1 MAEEELP
8 VQLQTLNT
16 AVKIYVNHPDNFIE
30 QLALLFKISSENTD
44 NPDLRDRAFIY
55 WRLLNLNDIP
65 LAKEIILGEKPHT
78 QEDEQTGPI
87 TADLAT
93 KLIPQLGTITSIL
106 WDTEERLGI
115 EVVPFEGD
123 GPAEDDQVKP
133 EVVKKKKEELEKRE
147 MDQEDLLGL
156 DADVSA
162 PPSNPVKG
170 PSNSHLNDD
179 LLNFD
184 MDSTSPQRT
193 PVQNG
198 GGLLDLG
205 AGTGFGG
212 PSIAA
217 PSAGGYLARGPS
229 GNKNPPLEVSSFY
242 SRSCYQKHK
251 EESLESKVWKSQAL
265 SGRCLSFASVSPSKI
280 V

>member
-1 MAEEELP
+1 MP

-65 LAKEIILGEKPHT
+65 LAKEVILGEKPHT
-78 QEDEQTGPI
+78 VDDEQTGPI

-93 KLIPQLGTITSIL
+93 KLIPQLGAITSIL
-106 WDTEERLGI
+106 WETEEKLGI

-123 GPAEDDQVKP
+123 SAEEVAKP
-133 EVVKKKKEELEKRE
+133 DVKKKKEEVEKRE

-156 DADVSA
+156 DAEVSIPA
-162 PPSNPVKG
+162 VKPPNGV
-170 PSNSHLNDD
+170 SNSHLNDD
-179 LLNFD
+179 LLNFE
-184 MDSTSPQRT
+184 MDSPSPQRT
-193 PVQNG
+193 TAPVTG

-205 AGTGFGG
+205 AGGASGSGFG
-212 PSIAA
+212 A
-217 PSAGGYLARGPS
+217 PVAGGYVARGPS
-229 GNKNPPLEVSSFY
+229 GIKNPPLEVGNFLP
-242 SRSCYQKHK
+242 RFCFRELK
-251 EESLESKVWKSQAL
+251 EAFQESKV
-265 SGRCLSFASVSPSKI
+265 
-280 V
+280 

>member
-87 TADLAT
+87 TADLAA

-123 GPAEDDQVKP
+123 GPAEDDQPKP
-133 EVVKKKKEELEKRE
+133 EAPKKKKEELEKRE

-162 PPSNPVKG
+162 PPTTNTGKG

-184 MDSTSPQRT
+184 MDSPSPQRAA
-193 PVQNG
+193 VQNG

-212 PSIAA
+212 PSITAA
-217 PSAGGYLARGPS
+217 PTGGYLARGPS
-229 GNKNPPLEVSSFY
+229 GNKNPPLEVSLADF
-242 SRSCYQKHK
+242 RFCFQKHR
-251 EESLESKVWKSQAL
+251 EEYRESKD
-265 SGRCLSFASVSPSKI
+265 
-280 V
+280 